1 MKAHTNLDT
10 HKGGM
15 IKTTFQ
21 SNENF
26 GLSITKMNPGW
37 KNYMNLHSRQ
47 YDRSDQDFFTGYS
60 GGKFNF

>member
-26 GLSITKMNPGW
+26 GLSITKMNPG
-37 KNYMNLHSRQ
+37 
-47 YDRSDQDFFTGYS
+47 
-60 GGKFNF
+60 

>member
-1 MKAHTNLDT
+1 MRNRQHHVNYMKAHTNLDT

-26 GLSITKMNPGW
+26 GLSITKMNPG
-37 KNYMNLHSRQ
+37 
-47 YDRSDQDFFTGYS
+47 
-60 GGKFNF
+60 